1 MKDTA
6 VNSARSAALKVV
18 NTLRASGFTAYFAGG
33 CVRDMLMERTPVD
46 YDVATNATP
55 EQISRLFPKT
65 VQVGAAFGV
74 VRVII
79 RNQQVEVA
87 TFRRDFDSKDGR
99 HPVSVEFCDAAED
112 AKRRDF
118 TINGM
123 FLDPASD
130 RIIDYVKGQED
141 IEHRLIR
148 AIGDPAKRFQEDYLR
163 MLRAARF
170 ASVLNFKIEEN
181 TATAIRKLAPM
192 IAKISN
198 ERIQQELSRLLTES
212 PRAGDGLALLHNL
225 KLLHVILPE
234 VTALIGQK
242 QPEAFHPEGDV
253 FTHTVNMLN
262 AMEQPS
268 ITLAFAVLFHDIGK
282 PPTASNSTG
291 KNGHKRIRFNNHA
304 KVGAEITEKIM
315 RRLRFPNQTIEEVS
329 LCVKNHMRFL
339 DVQHMKQ
346 STLRKMIAAPTFPVE
361 LELHRLDCLCS
372 HGNLDNYEYLKRVMK
387 ETGTPEKGL
396 PPPWINGRDLLKLGI
411 PKGPEIGKWLQKAY
425 DMQLENR
432 VENRD
437 ALLRRI
443 RDSLSHGSTA
453 QVDMES

>member
-1 MKDTA
+1 MNDTA
-6 VNSARSAALKVV
+6 VNSAHSAALKVV
-18 NTLRASGFTAYFAGG
+18 DTLRASGFTAYFAGG

-55 EQISRLFPKT
+55 EQIGNLFSKT

-74 VRVII
+74 VRVI
-79 RNQQVEVA
+79 RENQQVEVA
-87 TFRRDFDSKDGR
+87 TFRKDLDSEDGR
-99 HPVSVEFCDAAED
+99 HPVSVEFCDEIED

-123 FLDPASD
+123 FYDPASN

-141 IEHRLIR
+141 IEHRVIR
-148 AIGDPAKRFQEDYLR
+148 AIGNPSERFHEDYLR
-163 MLRAARF
+163 MLRAGRF
-170 ASVLNFKIEEN
+170 ASVLDFKLEEA
-181 TATAIRKLAPM
+181 TATAIRKQASK
-192 IAKISN
+192 ITHISN
-198 ERIQQELSRLLTES
+198 ERIQQELTRLLTES
-212 PRAGDGLALLHNL
+212 PRAGDGLVILRDLE
-225 KLLHVILPE
+225 LLHVILPE
-234 VTALIGQK
+234 ITDLMGQE
-242 QPEAFHPEGDV
+242 QPKNFHPEGDV
-253 FTHTVNMLN
+253 FTHTINMLN

-268 ITLAFAVLFHDIGK
+268 ITLAYAVLFHDIGK
-282 PPTASNSTG
+282 PPTASDSID
-291 KNGHKRIRFNNHA
+291 KNGYPHIRFNGHA
-304 KVGAEITEKIM
+304 KVGAEMTEAIM
-315 RRLRFPNQTIEEVS
+315 RRLRFPNQTIEEVA

-346 STLRKMIAAPTFPVE
+346 STLRKMIAAPTFPIE

-396 PPPWINGRDLLKLGI
+396 PPPWINGTDLLSIGV